1 MQKDTNI
8 KKMAEIEE
16 TIERKIAEEEL
27 NKKRAVE
34 AVNKKKANFVL
45 KNKDFDKKK

>member
-27 NKKRAVE
+27 NKKRAVK
-34 AVNKKKANFVL
+34 AVNKYQIL
-45 KNKDFDKKK
+45 EETSGLRRTRG